1 MRPDSFFP
9 VCCLIGLMPIE
20 LALAQPAAPTAVKS
34 EGVATA
40 PMPPIPKS
48 PIESFRKLL
57 AMEEAEREKLLAG
70 KTPQSRQSFEAKLKE
85 YLALPASEREVRLK
99 LVELRWYLAPLM
111 KLAPSQRAANLA
123 MVPEPD
129 RPLVEERLNQWDQLP
144 PDLQQKL
151 LTNQMTMQYVM
162 RLEGSTPAQ
171 REAALNGLTDAQK
184 QKLEADL
191 TQWRQLPEDQ
201 RRKMLGYF
209 GQFFELNEKEK
220 EKILP
225 VLSDSERQAMEKT
238 LVAFQK
244 LPKPQREACIAG
256 FRKFSNLAA
265 ADRQLFL
272 QNAGRWQEMNPQDR
286 QAWRDL
292 VRKVPEMPP
301 LPSGLKMP
309 PMPRGLKP
317 GPSPLIASTNG
328 ARSSTDR

>member
-1 MRPDSFFP
+1 
-9 VCCLIGLMPIE
+9 MPIE
-20 LALAQPAAPTAVKS
+20 RALAQPAAPAQSGVKTG
-34 EGVATA
+34 GVALA
-40 PMPPIPKS
+40 PQPPVPKS

-57 AMEEAEREKLLAG
+57 SMDIAEREKLLAG
-70 KTPQSRQSFEAKLKE
+70 KTPQARQSFETKLKE

-111 KLAPSQRAANLA
+111 KLAPLQRAANLA
-123 MVPEPD
+123 MVPEAD

-171 REAALNGLTDAQK
+171 REAALKGLTDAQK

-191 TQWRQLPEDQ
+191 GQWRQLPEDQ
-201 RRKMLGYF
+201 RRKMLGHF
-209 GQFFELNEKEK
+209 QQFFELNEKEK
-220 EKILP
+220 EKVLR

-238 LVAFQK
+238 LQAFQK
-244 LPKPQREACIAG
+244 LPKPQRDACIAG
-256 FRKFSNLAA
+256 FRKFSNLPAA
-265 ADRQLFL
+265 ERQFFL
-272 QNAGRWQEMNPQDR
+272 QNAERWHEMNPQDR

-301 LPSGLKMP
+301 
-309 PMPRGLKP
+309 
-317 GPSPLIASTNG
+317 
-328 ARSSTDR
+328 